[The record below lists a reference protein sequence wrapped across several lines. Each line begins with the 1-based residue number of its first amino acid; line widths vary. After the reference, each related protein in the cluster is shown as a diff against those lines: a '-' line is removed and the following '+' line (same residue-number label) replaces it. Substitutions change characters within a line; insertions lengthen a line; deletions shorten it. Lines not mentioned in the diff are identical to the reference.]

1 MKNQAA
7 ILLLA
12 VHLMAYTNLEQI
24 LKFPKLVDHFLQHR
38 SQNNNLGFIDFL
50 EMHYCTD
57 SDAKADDDDM
67 KLPFKVMDFHIA
79 SHVLI
84 VTDSQGYNVVV
95 PEKLCPIVFYCHYIE
110 MIPVK
115 LTTSLLRPPIFSA

>member
-24 LKFPKLVDHFLQHR
+24 IKFPKLIDHFLQHR
-38 SQNNNLGFIDFL
+38 SQNNTLGFIDFL

-57 SDAKADDDDM
+57 SDAKADEEDM

-79 SHVLI
+79 SHVMI
-84 VTDSQGYNVVV
+84 VPNLQSSNVLV
-95 PEKLCPIVFYCHYIE
+95 PEKSCSILFYSDYIE
-110 MIPVK
+110 VIPVK
-115 LTTSLLRPPIFSA
+115 LTTSLLRPPIFTA